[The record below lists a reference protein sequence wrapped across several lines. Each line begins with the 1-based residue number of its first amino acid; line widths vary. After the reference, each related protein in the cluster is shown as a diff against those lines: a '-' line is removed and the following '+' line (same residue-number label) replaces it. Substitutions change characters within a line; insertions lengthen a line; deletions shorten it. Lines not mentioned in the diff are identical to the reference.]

1 MEWSIFNHLYYS
13 KKANAYLLYSS
24 LSNMIVEL
32 NKNGYD
38 EILKIKKD
46 PDRINF
52 KNELYRFLF
61 DGSYIV
67 DSNET
72 EINKI
77 LLATLNQRFDPR
89 SLSLTIAPTRACNF
103 ACPYCYEKDRASVRM
118 TEKIQEGILE
128 FVKKHKMIKSL
139 FITWYGGEP
148 TLSISTIKYLSTKM
162 QKMVDNYSA
171 MIITN
176 GYRLDKLVPS
186 IEDLRISKIQVTIDG
201 TKKTHDQTRRLLNGA
216 GTFDKIMS
224 NLDFLLSKCNN
235 IQVSIRMNI
244 TTENSSQYAVLYKLL
259 QKRYGKRVH
268 LYPAFVH
275 DYGGYCQAGTCFD
288 DGLEKA
294 RFLKKLFDEEG
305 VYTKD
310 IYPFRTNKGCMSQ
323 KLNAYVIGPQ
333 GELYKCWHHLGMKD
347 KEIGDIFTHGTIRN
361 AGLWADLML
370 KKDVIFDNR
379 CKACIL
385 FPSCDG
391 GCVDMKNKNEKI
403 CIPARS
409 MLEDFIDI
417 RYTVKTAH
425 SINYPSKS
433 E

>member
-1 MEWSIFNHLYYS
+1 
-13 KKANAYLLYSS
+13 
-24 LSNMIVEL
+24 MIVEL

-176 GYRLDKLVPS
+176 GYRL
-186 IEDLRISKIQVTIDG
+186 T
-201 TKKTHDQTRRLLNGA
+201 
-216 GTFDKIMS
+216 
-224 NLDFLLSKCNN
+224 
-235 IQVSIRMNI
+235 
-244 TTENSSQYAVLYKLL
+244 NSYHQ
-259 QKRYGKRVH
+259 
-268 LYPAFVH
+268 
-275 DYGGYCQAGTCFD
+275 
-288 DGLEKA
+288 
-294 RFLKKLFDEEG
+294 
-305 VYTKD
+305 
-310 IYPFRTNKGCMSQ
+310 
-323 KLNAYVIGPQ
+323 
-333 GELYKCWHHLGMKD
+333 
-347 KEIGDIFTHGTIRN
+347 
-361 AGLWADLML
+361 
-370 KKDVIFDNR
+370 
-379 CKACIL
+379 
-385 FPSCDG
+385 
-391 GCVDMKNKNEKI
+391 
-403 CIPARS
+403 
-409 MLEDFIDI
+409 
-417 RYTVKTAH
+417 
-425 SINYPSKS
+425 
-433 E
+433 